1 LIYNKESSKTIKKIN
16 MKTVMARKVNDSIKS
31 DEEKGL
37 EVIDLLN
44 IRKSKDNLILTSMGA
59 LDPTRLV
66 KALKRIIQ

>member
-1 LIYNKESSKTIKKIN
+1 